1 MLPSLQN
8 NTTLFNIY
16 GATEVSSWQTCYQ
29 ITSEDLLSAKQCPD
43 VPIGEPLLGTMV
55 DLRDSGGTAVDLSDN
70 QGSTVDQQDIEGST
84 VDQQDIEGSTVDQ
97 QGIGGSTADQQDIEG
112 STVDQEGIGGSAGS
126 QGSGEIWI
134 GKETQLVAKHTRR
147 TMSFLAPHN
156 EGKLSSRGQ

>member
-55 DLRDSGGTAVDLSDN
+55 DLRDCGGTAVDLSDN

-84 VDQQDIEGSTVDQ
+84 VDQ
-97 QGIGGSTADQQDIEG
+97 
-112 STVDQEGIGGSAGS
+112 EGIGGSASS

-134 GKETQLVAKHTRR
+134 GKETQLVAKGEPFFSYTI
-147 TMSFLAPHN
+147 
-156 EGKLSSRGQ
+156 Q

>member
-29 ITSEDLLSAKQCPD
+29 ITFKDLLSAKQCPD

-55 DLRDSGGTAVDLSDN
+55 GLRDSGGTAVDLSDN
-70 QGSTVDQQDIEGST
+70 QGSTVDQQ
-84 VDQQDIEGSTVDQ
+84 
-97 QGIGGSTADQQDIEG
+97 
-112 STVDQEGIGGSAGS
+112 GIGGSASS

-156 EGKLSSRGQ
+156 EGKLSTRAQ

>member
-29 ITSEDLLSAKQCPD
+29 ITFKDLLSAKQCPD

-70 QGSTVDQQDIEGST
+70 QGSTVDQQ
-84 VDQQDIEGSTVDQ
+84 
-97 QGIGGSTADQQDIEG
+97 GIGGSTADQQDIEG
-112 STVDQEGIGGSAGS
+112 STVDQEGIGGSASS

-134 GKETQLVAKHTRR
+134 GKETQLVAKGEPFFSYT
-147 TMSFLAPHN
+147 T
-156 EGKLSSRGQ
+156 Q

>member
-29 ITSEDLLSAKQCPD
+29 ITFKDLLSAKQCPD

-55 DLRDSGGTAVDLSDN
+55 DLRDCGGTAVDLSDN
-70 QGSTVDQQDIEGST
+70 QGSTVDQQDIGR
-84 VDQQDIEGSTVDQ
+84 
-97 QGIGGSTADQQDIEG
+97 
-112 STVDQEGIGGSAGS
+112 SASS

-156 EGKLSSRGQ
+156 EGKLSSRAQ

>member
-29 ITSEDLLSAKQCPD
+29 ITFKDLLSAKQCPD

-55 DLRDSGGTAVDLSDN
+55 GLRDSGGTAVDLSDN
-70 QGSTVDQQDIEGST
+70 QGSTVY
-84 VDQQDIEGSTVDQ
+84 Q
-97 QGIGGSTADQQDIEG
+97 QGIGGSA
-112 STVDQEGIGGSAGS
+112 SS

-147 TMSFLAPHN
+147 TMSFLTPHN
-156 EGKLSSRGQ
+156 EGKLSTRAQ